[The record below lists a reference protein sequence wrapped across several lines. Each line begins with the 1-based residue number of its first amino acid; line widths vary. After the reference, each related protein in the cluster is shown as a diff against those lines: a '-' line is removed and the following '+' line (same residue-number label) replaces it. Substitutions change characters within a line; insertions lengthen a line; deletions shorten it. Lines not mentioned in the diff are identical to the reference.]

1 MKIAKNKKGQFVD
14 IKNSSPDEEYYCPVC
29 HELLI
34 RSFGLEK
41 QYFSHQKDKDNTSC
55 EIKMKL
61 LLKKDNTDFT
71 QEDQFILQEY
81 YNKFS
86 DVKIQLSDYKSEEG
100 YYLTQEQK
108 DIIFSKEDRI
118 KISALAGAAKT
129 STLYYYAKERPFKKI
144 LYIVYNKAMKDE
156 AERTFGNLH
165 NVEIKTIH
173 GLAYKYVG
181 KYYRQKLTFNY
192 NAIDIIKNLNL
203 DWNEDQEIAIKINDM
218 MIAYMLSEVQN
229 FEDLDMY
236 NDDYNKKYRPV
247 IIKLCEKLWNLKKD
261 YNSKVKIEHDFYLKL
276 FQLAKVDLSKQ
287 YDIILLDESQDASK
301 LVLSILNNSNVKG
314 IVIVGD
320 KYQKLY
326 GWRNAID
333 IAPFFKGKEYK
344 LTTSFRVNQNIADIA
359 NIMVSDVTNTNIK
372 MLGFNKNQKIVD
384 KIDRHEPYAC
394 LCRTNS
400 YIFAEV
406 LDAMKEGNKRIYFE
420 GGYRGYK
427 FENIKDSYYFSL
439 GHKVKNPMLNKF
451 KNYEQMEE
459 YAENTDDLEL
469 KAIIRT
475 IDKYGDI
482 IPDLIDKIKNNIVK
496 DKSKADIIFSTIH
509 KSKGMTYSIPVL
521 ISDDHFDIETFFRN
535 KFINK
540 KANMNDENYKDE
552 MSIVYVGITR
562 CAGEIELSDTLK
574 RYLILRYKYKR
585 GIE

>member
-1 MKIAKNKKGQFVD
+1 MKIAKNREGQLID
-14 IKNSSPDEEYYCPVC
+14 IKSSSPNEDYYCPVC
-29 HELLI
+29 HEKLI
-34 RSFGLEK
+34 RNFGLEK
-41 QYFSHQKDKDNTSC
+41 QYYSHQKDKDNTDC

-61 LLKKDNTDFT
+61 LLKKDDANFT
-71 QEDQFILQEY
+71 QEEQLILQEY
-81 YNKFS
+81 YNNKSS
-86 DVKIQLSDYKSEEG
+86 DTKIQLSNYKSEEE
-100 YYLTQEQK
+100 YFLTQEQK

-118 KISALAGAAKT
+118 KISALAGSAKT

-192 NAIDIIKNLNL
+192 NSIDIIKNLDL
-203 DWNEDQEIAIKINDM
+203 DWNKDKELAIKINDM
-218 MIAYMLSEVQN
+218 MTAYMLSDVQS

-236 NDDYNKKYRPV
+236 DDDYNKKYKPI

-276 FQLAKVDLSKQ
+276 FQLAKVNLSKQ
-287 YDIILLDESQDASK
+287 YDIVLLDEDQDASK
-301 LVLSILNNSNVKG
+301 LVLSILNTSNVKG

-320 KYQKLY
+320 RYQKLY

-333 IAPFFKGKEYK
+333 IAPFFKGEEYK
-344 LTTSFRVNQNIADIA
+344 LTTSFRVSQNIADIA
-359 NIMVSDVTNTNIK
+359 NAMILDITDTNVK
-372 MLGFNKNQKIVD
+372 MLGFNKNQKIVN
-384 KIDRHEPYAC
+384 KIDRNKPYVC

-420 GGYRGYK
+420 GGYSGYK
-427 FENIKDSYYFSL
+427 FENILQAYRFSL
-439 GHKVKNPMLNKF
+439 GHTVKNSMLNKF
-451 KNYEQMEE
+451 KDYEQMEK
-459 YAENTDDLEL
+459 YAEDTDDLEL

-475 IDKYGDI
+475 INKYGNI
-482 IPDLIDKIKNNIVK
+482 IPSLIDKIKNNIVK
-496 DKSKADIIFSTIH
+496 DKSKANIIFSTIH

-540 KANMNDENYKDE
+540 KANMNEKNYKDE
-552 MSIVYVGITR
+552 MSIIYVGITR

-574 RYLILRYKYKR
+574 RYLILRYKYKNK
-585 GIE
+585 